1 MSLNFRIKYK
11 IKVTDGFTAK
21 KSLKFVLLFAKTFYV
36 TYSITDNCNN
46 F

>member
-1 MSLNFRIKYK
+1 MGFIIRIKYK
-11 IKVTDGFTAK
+11 IKVTDAFTAK
-21 KSLKFVLLFAKTFYV
+21 KSLKFVLLFANTFCV